1 MTYTTTNIR
10 LEADV
15 YRRLKLRSAQARKSL
30 SQLIREAVDH
40 AYGTRQRGTV
50 ASARLHRSD
59 SLFQT
64 VGLCRTGIRD
74 GAAEHDREIYGPRR
88 RA

>member
-1 MTYTTTNIR
+1 MTYMTTNIR
-10 LEADV
+10 LEAEV

-40 AYGTRQRGTV
+40 AYGGRRRGL
-50 ASARLHRSD
+50 AESARPRRAD
-59 SLFQT
+59 PLFRT

-74 GAAEHDREIYGPRR
+74 GSVEHDREIYGPPR